1 MSEPQ
6 RPPIHFPASKKKLV
20 LPRTRKAQEDVEPGV
35 ASNELS
41 LDKILQKTDPG
52 NRTAGSIAENALSEE
67 IRALD
72 KAAAELASQRRSFAA
87 DQAALAERERACREM
102 EMLQAAR
109 KRLLDQRHAVL
120 NACTPADTP
129 AQQARLRDLEAMLD
143 RTRAELDAANTALAE
158 RDQKIAELLNRISA
172 IEALPDNSADQQAE
186 NTDAISHP
194 SLQDQVAF
202 LREREAFIE
211 QSENTLFEKAQHL
224 QEWESRL
231 QQIEHD
237 LDHREGGSPSAKK

>member
-1 MSEPQ
+1 M
-6 RPPIHFPASKKKLV
+6 
-20 LPRTRKAQEDVEPGV
+20 
-35 ASNELS
+35 
-41 LDKILQKTDPG
+41 
-52 NRTAGSIAENALSEE
+52 
-67 IRALD
+67 RARD
-72 KAAAELASQRRSFAA
+72 KAAADLAAQRRAFAA

-129 AQQARLRDLEAMLD
+129 AQQARLRDLEAMLN
-143 RTRAELDAANTALAE
+143 RTRAELDAANAALAQ
-158 RDQKIAELLNRISA
+158 RDQQIEDLLNRIPATAPSNETTA
-172 IEALPDNSADQQAE
+172 AQPVEVDSS
-186 NTDAISHP
+186 DAISHP

-237 LDHREGGSPSAKK
+237 LDHRDSAQPSAEK